1 MLFPHYIS
9 LPMTIEVLEDIKDMF
24 SPDSTLGFD
33 TLGNLHVNVEIYVGL
48 RKGQDQVHLV
58 CNTPVND

>member
-9 LPMTIEVLEDIKDMF
+9 LPMTIEVIEDIEDMF
-24 SPDSTLGFD
+24 SPYSTLGFD

-48 RKGQDQVHLV
+48 RKGQD
-58 CNTPVND
+58 